1 MFGTARR
8 WSVGVILLCAVAL
21 TGACSSSTTTTTT
34 TGGGT
39 AASTGGGGGAGAAA
53 LETAYKGVL
62 GTPPTT
68 ATKPKAGVNVWVVSC
83 GEAVP
88 SCSTVTAAAMEA
100 AQAVGWTANKCD
112 GKLNPGDWGACIR
125 QAISGKANV
134 IIPMGIDC
142 PAVQAPVQEAI
153 AAGIKVV
160 GGGGADCAAAGGA
173 KLFASERLQ
182 LQGLSIEQYWN
193 LNGKL
198 QADYLIGKTNGAAK
212 VLLLTFT
219 DPLWGPWITDGFK
232 KELATCSGCSIV
244 ANLEIANNDFNANTA
259 ASKFSTALL
268 QNPTANAVAV
278 PVGGWMLGGLS
289 QAVMSSG
296 RFPAQ
301 LTVVT
306 GFGDASSMD
315 LVRNK
320 QGQNAVV
327 GYATPWGAYG
337 SIDTAIRLL
346 NGEAPQVQGD
356 GMLIIDADHNLP
368 AAGKDY
374 EGNVDFKAA
383 YKKLWGIG

>member
-1 MFGTARR
+1 MSGRVRHYA
-8 WSVGVILLCAVAL
+8 VAAILLLAL
-21 TGACSSSTTTTTT
+21 ATVGACSSSSSTSTTTSAAGGSAA
-34 TGGGT
+34 TGS
-39 AASTGGGGGAGAAA
+39 AAQA
-53 LETAYKGVL
+53 LDTAYKGVM
-62 GTPPTT
+62 GAPPTT
-68 ATKPKAGVNVWVVSC
+68 PTKPKSGVNLWVVSC
-83 GEAVP
+83 GESVP

-100 AQAVGWTANKCD
+100 GQLVGWTVNKCD
-112 GKLNPGDWGACIR
+112 GQLNPAQWGACIR
-125 QAISGKANV
+125 QAISAKANV

-142 PAVQAPVQEAI
+142 PAVKAPIQEAN

-160 GGGGADCAAAGGA
+160 GGGGADCTAVGGE

-182 LQGLSIEQYWN
+182 LADTSIEKYWN

-198 QADYLIGKTNGAAK
+198 QADYLIGKTNGTAK

-244 ANLEIANNDFNANTA
+244 SNLEIANNDFNANTA

-268 QNPTANAVAV
+268 QNPSANAVSV
-278 PVGGWMLGGLS
+278 PVGGWMLAGIS
-289 QAVMSSG
+289 QAIMSSG
-296 RFPAQ
+296 RFPAS

-320 QGQNAVV
+320 QGQNAVL

-337 SIDTAIRLL
+337 SVDTAIRLL
-346 NGEAPQVQGD
+346 NGEAPLVQGD
-356 GMLIIDADHNLP
+356 GMLIIDADHTLP
-368 AAGKDY
+368 ATGKDY
-374 EGNVDFKAA
+374 EGPVDYRAA
-383 YKKLWGIG
+383 YKKLWGLS

>member
-1 MFGTARR
+1 MFQPARR
-8 WSVGVILLCAVAL
+8 AVLGLIMLLALVGA
-21 TGACSSSTTTTTT
+21 GACSSSTNTSGT
-34 TGGGT
+34 TGT
-39 AASTGGGGGAGAAA
+39 SAATGGGGSADAAKALAAA
-53 LETAYKGVL
+53 YAGQL
-62 GTPPTT
+62 GQPPTT
-68 ATKPKAGVNVWVVSC
+68 PTKPKAGVNLWVVSC
-83 GEAVP
+83 GESVP

-100 AQAVGWTANKCD
+100 GQAVGWTVNKCD

-125 QAISGKANV
+125 QAISAKANV

-142 PAVQAPVQEAI
+142 PAVQAPVAEAN

-160 GGGGADCAAAGGA
+160 GGGGADCTAAGGQ
-173 KLFASERLQ
+173 KGFASERLQ
-182 LQGLSIEQYWN
+182 LANTSIEQYWN

-219 DPLWGPWITDGFK
+219 DPLWGPWIADGFK

-244 ANLEIANNDFNANTA
+244 NQLDIANNDFNANTA

-268 QNPTANAVAV
+268 QNPTANAISV
-278 PVGGWMLGGLS
+278 PVGGWMLAGIS
-289 QAVMSSG
+289 QAIMSSG
-296 RFPAQ
+296 RFPDK

-337 SIDTAIRLL
+337 SVDTAIRLL

-356 GMLIIDADHNLP
+356 GMLMIDIDHNLP
-368 AAGKDY
+368 VAGKDY
-374 EGNVDFKAA
+374 EGNVDYKAA